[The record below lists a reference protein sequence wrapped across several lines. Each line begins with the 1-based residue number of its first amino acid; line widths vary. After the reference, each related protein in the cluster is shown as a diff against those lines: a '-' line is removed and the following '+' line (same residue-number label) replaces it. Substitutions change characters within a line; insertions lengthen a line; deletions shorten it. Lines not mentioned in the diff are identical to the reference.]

1 MQDYFDEVY
10 KALKEFHAQEDQPD
24 PQQKPLYML
33 IKVDVDKDIVYNQCQ
48 AGKYAV
54 NHCNS
59 LEYALVDWYYPD
71 DEQYPYI
78 AKWRSLYAYSL

>member
-1 MQDYFDEVY
+1 MTGDYFQEVS
-10 KALKEFHAQEDQPD
+10 KALSDFHKWNTT

-33 IKVDVDKDIVYNQCQ
+33 IKVEVDKDIVYNQDE
-48 AGKYAV
+48 AEKYAT

-59 LEYALVDWYYPD
+59 LEYELADWYYPD

-78 AKWRSLYAYSL
+78 AK

>member
-1 MQDYFDEVY
+1 MTGDYFQEVS
-10 KALKEFHAQEDQPD
+10 KALKEFHEWNTT

-33 IKVDVDKDIVYNQCQ
+33 IKVEVDKDIVYNQEQ
-48 AGKYAV
+48 AEKYAE

-59 LEYALVDWYYPD
+59 FEYALADWYYPD

-78 AKWRSLYAYSL
+78 AK

>member
-1 MQDYFDEVY
+1 MSDYFKEVY
-10 KALKEFHAQEDQPD
+10 KALKEFHKQEKQI
-24 PQQKPLYML
+24 KPLYML
-33 IKVDVDKDIVYNQCQ
+33 IKVDVDAVIVYDQDQ

-59 LEYALVDWYYPD
+59 LEYELADWYYPD

-78 AKWRSLYAYSL
+78 AK

>member
-1 MQDYFDEVY
+1 MI
-10 KALKEFHAQEDQPD
+10 
-24 PQQKPLYML
+24 KPLYML
-33 IKVDVDKDIVYNQCQ
+33 IKVDVDADIVHNQEN
-48 AGKYAV
+48 AGAYAV

-78 AKWRSLYAYSL
+78 AK

>member
-1 MQDYFDEVY
+1 MTGDYFQEVS
-10 KALKEFHAQEDQPD
+10 KALNDFHKWQTT

-33 IKVDVDKDIVYNQCQ
+33 IKVEVDKDIVHNQDK
-48 AGKYAV
+48 AEAYAE

-59 LEYALVDWYYPD
+59 LEYVLCDWYYPD

-78 AKWRSLYAYSL
+78 AK